1 MEKINYEQIRT
12 SVVTK
17 VRFCTLTNK
26 GRYVPNHWHRAI
38 ELVYLL
44 EGELLVSVENNSRI
58 LHPGECMLYVNQC

>member
-17 VRFCTLTNK
+17 VRFCTLSNN

-44 EGELLVSVENNSRI
+44 KGELFVLIENNLHI
-58 LHPGECMLYVNQC
+58 LLLENVY